1 MGDLTASRG
10 AVRATARR
18 RGAGGRLKIGD
29 EWMAIR
35 IIAQSQSNPQKA
47 VAELVENALDAGA
60 KGITL
65 TRGKKRG
72 RVYLRVSDDGR
83 GVPLSPEGVP
93 DFDYVATHICD
104 SLKRRLDERQ
114 RAGVQGEF
122 GIGLLGFW
130 AIGREME
137 MVSQTGDA
145 PPHVMSLRSGSRH
158 YDRRRYLGR
167 RHGDGVDV
175 TIHEVHRT
183 AQSRLTAEK
192 LQRYLGEELRERIRR
207 AGATIVIEDR
217 LPPRRTLTVQPAA
230 YRGRPI
236 EAITGIA
243 VEGHPPVRAELYVA
257 APEKGGERGGARGA
271 KGPAGAPTGAGGS
284 GGGAAGTGAAGGA
297 PDAGERPEVGLYRL
311 GTRVCRHIGDLPE
324 FDRPPWTGGGLEG
337 ALDYPDFHL
346 SPATREGF
354 VPDGAYHA
362 FVEAMRSVEP
372 ALSEMLRRE
381 EEARSERA
389 SRSLV
394 RELQSAF
401 ARLLRD
407 LPSGDY
413 DWFGAAG
420 ARRFAGGGSGRLA
433 GPGETPA
440 ADAGAGP
447 ADLSRDDAA
456 AGAGASDDSA
466 ADATTDPAA
475 AVPPEAQFPGEG
487 DSGETEPPVPEPP
500 ALVSGPVATLTLRP
514 STVRVAVGRRRGVRA
529 IPTDA
534 SGLVVGR
541 PLEWSWTVAGEVGA
555 LSVEPGGVARIE
567 AGPRPARGTLTV
579 RARETGASPDDP
591 AVGATAEVL
600 VEAEAARRAFPPPA
614 FVRATGESWRSRWD
628 PSAGRLEVN
637 SAHPDYESVR
647 LSASRRRR
655 YLARLYAKELVLHNF
670 GLETPDMVLERMLEV
685 LTRLDEHL

>member
-1 MGDLTASRG
+1 MSDQVASR
-10 AVRATARR
+10 ATAHATARR

-60 KGITL
+60 KRITL
-65 TRGKKRG
+65 ARGKKRG
-72 RVYLRVSDDGR
+72 RVYLRVSDDGH

-167 RHGDGVDV
+167 RLGDGVDV

-236 EAITGIA
+236 EAIASIA
-243 VEGHPPVRAELYVA
+243 VEAHPPVRAELYLA
-257 APEKGGERGGARGA
+257 APAMGAERGAAHGA
-271 KGPAGAPTGAGGS
+271 KSPAGAPAGA
-284 GGGAAGTGAAGGA
+284 GAAGETS
-297 PDAGERPEVGLYRL
+297 DAVERPEVGLYRL

-337 ALDYPDFHL
+337 ALDYPDFLL

-354 VPDGAYHA
+354 VPDDAYHA
-362 FVEAMRSVEP
+362 FVEAMCAVEP
-372 ALSEMLRRE
+372 ALLEMLRRE

-420 ARRFAGGGSGRLA
+420 ARRFAGGGSGRAA
-433 GPGETPA
+433 GPGEAPA
-440 ADAGAGP
+440 VDAGAGP
-447 ADLSRDDAA
+447 ADVSRADAV
-456 AGAGASDDSA
+456 AGADASVDPA
-466 ADATTDPAA
+466 AFATTDPAA
-475 AVPPEAQFPGEG
+475 AVPPPAPLPGEE

-529 IPTDA
+529 IPTDV

-541 PLEWSWTVAGEVGA
+541 PLEWSWTLTGEVGA
-555 LSVEPGGVARIE
+555 LIVEPEGVARIE
-567 AGPRPARGTLTV
+567 AGLRPARGTLMV
-579 RARETGASPDDP
+579 RAREPGAPPDAP
-591 AVGATAEVL
+591 AVSATAEVL
-600 VEAEAARRAFPPPA
+600 VEAEAARRAFPPPV

-628 PSAGRLEVN
+628 AAAARLEVN
-637 SAHPDYESVR
+637 SAHPDYEVVR